1 MEPLGRAAR
10 MASADRVD
18 TLCQSP
24 GVVNACQ
31 SCSQDRGS
39 TFGVDLSGAGGKMLI
54 RCDSPERSPTAP
66 AQSRTPRNPPKDRG
80 VLTIPR

>member
-1 MEPLGRAAR
+1 

-31 SCSQDRGS
+31 SCSQNRGS
-39 TFGVDLSGAGGKMLI
+39 TFGVNLSGAGGML
-54 RCDSPERSPTAP
+54 CMALDHAERSPRLPLTQEPP
-66 AQSRTPRNPPKDRG
+66 AIRQRTG
-80 VLTIPR
+80 GF